1 MHNGTHSGIICYLA
15 DPFFCVYICICTS
28 IYDTVNCLV
37 CNHKTGKGMVNV
49 GGRRE
54 RAMVGGE
61 KGNRKGTTPI
71 KLFHDGIEDA
81 RWRSVGTLMS

>member
-1 MHNGTHSGIICYLA
+1 
-15 DPFFCVYICICTS
+15 
-28 IYDTVNCLV
+28 
-37 CNHKTGKGMVNV
+37 MVNV